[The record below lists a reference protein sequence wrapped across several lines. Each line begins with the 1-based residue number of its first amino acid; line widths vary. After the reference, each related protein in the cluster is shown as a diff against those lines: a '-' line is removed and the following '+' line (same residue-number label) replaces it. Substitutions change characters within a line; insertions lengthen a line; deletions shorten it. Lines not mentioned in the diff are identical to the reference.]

1 MDNLIGKRLDGLY
14 EVQELIGSGGM
25 ANVYKAV
32 MRGHNGPVP
41 AGTVVAVKVLRQEYM
56 HDPDLVRRFKNESKA
71 ISLLNHPNIVKVY
84 DVSVNDHLQYIVM
97 EYVDGMTLREYL
109 NERGGKLSSRE
120 TVHFISQILKA
131 LEHAH
136 ANGVVH
142 RDIKPQNIML
152 LDNGQLRMMDFG
164 IARIS
169 RADNPLLAGKAMG
182 SVHYISPEQAKGDE
196 TDCTSDIYSVGV
208 MMYEMLS
215 GHLPFDA
222 EDAVEVAIKQISDE
236 PRSLHELAPEVPYA
250 LVEITEKAMAK
261 LPQNRYPSA
270 RAMLDALDTYVQN
283 PSVLFEYQYIT
294 EDAPEK
300 VVKRTMNQN
309 RAIRQNEQPAPRGK
323 NSGKNKPRKKR
334 RSVFLPALFGITI
347 AFALACL
354 ALCWMILNDSSNL
367 MNNKADVTLGDYIGM
382 TREQAEGT
390 DQIASGQI
398 SPVWEEEYNSNYA
411 AGYIYKQSPVSGRTV
426 REGQSV
432 TLTVSLG
439 TQYVTVP
446 DLTNYVQAD
455 AEQQLKA
462 LGVSVLVTQAV
473 DTSVAS
479 GAVIRTD
486 PAAGTQVAAGTTVI
500 VYVSRPQVAT
510 TTKVPSLSGMN
521 VNDARTLLV
530 QNHLG
535 LGSQTEQ
542 YSSQPV
548 GTVLSQSPAAGSTAK
563 LNGRVNVV
571 VSVGP
576 EPEQEP
582 EAPAA
587 SDGETSSGETTP
599 SGGETTPSGGETTP
613 SGGGESSSSSSTGGG
628 IMDWW
633 ASLLG

>member
-1 MDNLIGKRLDGLY
+1 MDNLIGKKLDGLY
-14 EVQELIGSGGM
+14 EVRELIGSGGM

-32 MRGHNGPVP
+32 MLGHNGPVP
-41 AGTVVAVKVLRQEYM
+41 VGTVVAVKVLRQEYT

-84 DVSVNDHLQYIVM
+84 DVSVNDDLQYIVM

-169 RADNPLLAGKAMG
+169 RADNQLLVGKAMG

-222 EDAVEVAIKQISDE
+222 DDVVEVAIKQISDQ
-236 PRSLHELAPEVPYA
+236 PKSLREIAPEVPGA

-261 LPQNRYPSA
+261 LPQNRYASA
-270 RAMLDALDTYVQN
+270 REMLDALDTYVQN
-283 PSVLFEYQYIT
+283 PSVMFEYKYIT

-309 RAIRQNEQPAPRGK
+309 RAHRQPEPSAPR
-323 NSGKNKPRKKR
+323 RKKR
-334 RSVFLPALFGITI
+334 KTIFLPALLGITI
-347 AFALACL
+347 AFCIACML
-354 ALCWMILNDSSNL
+354 LNYLILNDSSNL
-367 MNNKADVTLGDYIGM
+367 MNNKADIVLGDYIGM
-382 TREQAEGT
+382 TQEQAQAV

-398 SPVWEEEYNSNYA
+398 KVTWEQEYNSNYA
-411 AGYIYKQSPVSGRTV
+411 AGYIYKQSPVSGRNV

-446 DLTNYVQAD
+446 DLTNYVQSD
-455 AEQQLKA
+455 AEQQLKD

-486 PAAGTQVAAGTTVI
+486 PAAGTQVEAGTTVI
-500 VYVSRPQVAT
+500 VYISRPQVAT
-510 TTKVPSLSGMN
+510 TTKVPSLIGLT
-521 VNDARTLLV
+521 VDDARTLLV
-530 QNHLG
+530 QNRLG
-535 LGSQTEQ
+535 LGSQTDQ
-542 YSSQPV
+542 YSDQPA
-548 GTVLSQSPAAGSTAK
+548 GAIIGQDPQAGSTVK
-563 LNGRVNVV
+563 LNDRVNIV
-571 VSVGP
+571 VSAGP
-576 EPEQEP
+576 EPES
-582 EAPAA
+582 EAP
-587 SDGETSSGETTP
+587 SSSGE
-599 SGGETTPSGGETTP
+599 GGWWDELWGG
-613 SGGGESSSSSSTGGG
+613 SSSSSSTATEEPSSSSGGG
-628 IMDWW
+628 FSGGFGDFWS
-633 ASLLG
+633 SLLG

>member
-1 MDNLIGKRLDGLY
+1 MDNLIGKKLDGLY
-14 EVQELIGSGGM
+14 EVRELIGSGGM

-32 MRGHNGPVP
+32 MLGHNGPVP
-41 AGTVVAVKVLRQEYM
+41 VGTVVAVKVLRQEYT

-84 DVSVNDHLQYIVM
+84 DVSVNDDLQYIVM

-169 RADNPLLAGKAMG
+169 RADNQLLVGKAMG

-222 EDAVEVAIKQISDE
+222 DDVVEVAIKQISDQ
-236 PRSLHELAPEVPYA
+236 PKSLREIAPEVPGA

-261 LPQNRYPSA
+261 LPQNRYASA
-270 RAMLDALDTYVQN
+270 REMLDALDTYVQN
-283 PSVLFEYQYIT
+283 PSVMFEYQYIT

-309 RAIRQNEQPAPRGK
+309 RAHRQPEPSAPR
-323 NSGKNKPRKKR
+323 RKKR
-334 RSVFLPALFGITI
+334 KTIFLPALLGITI
-347 AFALACL
+347 AFCIACML
-354 ALCWMILNDSSNL
+354 LNYLILNDSSNL
-367 MNNKADVTLGDYIGM
+367 MNNKADIVLGDYIGM
-382 TREQAEGT
+382 TQEQAQAV

-398 SPVWEEEYNSNYA
+398 KVTWEQEYNSNYA
-411 AGYIYKQSPVSGRTV
+411 AGYIYKQSPVSGRNV

-446 DLTNYVQAD
+446 DLTNYVQSD
-455 AEQQLKA
+455 AEQQLKD

-486 PAAGTQVAAGTTVI
+486 PAAGTQVEAGSTVI
-500 VYVSRPQVAT
+500 VYISRPQVAT
-510 TTKVPSLSGMN
+510 TTKVPSLIGLT
-521 VNDARTLLV
+521 VDDARTLLV
-530 QNHLG
+530 QNRLG
-535 LGSQTEQ
+535 LGSQTDQ
-542 YSSQPV
+542 YSDQPA
-548 GTVLSQSPAAGSTAK
+548 GAIIGQDPQAGSTVK
-563 LNGRVNVV
+563 LNDRVNIV
-571 VSVGP
+571 VSAGP
-576 EPEQEP
+576 EPES
-582 EAPAA
+582 EAP
-587 SDGETSSGETTP
+587 SSSGE
-599 SGGETTPSGGETTP
+599 GGWWDELWGG
-613 SGGGESSSSSSTGGG
+613 SSSSSSAATEEPSSGGG
-628 IMDWW
+628 FSGGFGDFWS
-633 ASLLG
+633 SLLG